1 MSMLRV
7 SELFKKFND
16 ITALDGVSF
25 AVEEGEFFA
34 LLGPSASGKTTTLRA
49 ICGIDTLDSGRVMFD
64 GADVTHAPV
73 QGRDMAMVFRT
84 SRSTRT

>member
-1 MSMLRV
+1 MSMLSV
-7 SELFKKFND
+7 AELFKKLND
-16 ITALDGVSF
+16 ITALDEVSF

-34 LLGPSASGKTTTLRA
+34 LLGPSANGKTTTLRA

-73 QGRDMAMVFRT
+73 QGRDMAMVFQNFA
-84 SRSTRT
+84 STRT